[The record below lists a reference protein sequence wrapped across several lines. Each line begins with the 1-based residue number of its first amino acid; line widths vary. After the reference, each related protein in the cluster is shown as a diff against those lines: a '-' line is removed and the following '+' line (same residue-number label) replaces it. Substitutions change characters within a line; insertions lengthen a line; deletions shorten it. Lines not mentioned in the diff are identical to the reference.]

1 MPAPLVYRHER
12 ENDHLRVLPTCFL
25 NLKPRS
31 SFVNKLIIKELPRSS
46 FFKPSCIVITCSVG
60 EQLA

>member
-1 MPAPLVYRHER
+1 MPAPLAYRHER
-12 ENDHLRVLPTCFL
+12 ENDYLRVLPTCFL